1 MLILLKAEIEKIL
14 RNLIF
19 KHELNG
25 IFFICIRNFT
35 KLHELP
41 STGLADIFEIHALLL
56 FVNFP
61 EISDI
66 KWS

>member
-1 MLILLKAEIEKIL
+1 MLILLKAEIKKIL

-19 KHELNG
+19 KHEFNG

-41 STGLADIFEIHALLL
+41 STGIADIFEIHPLLL
-56 FVNFP
+56 SVNIP

>member
-14 RNLIF
+14 RNLNF
-19 KHELNG
+19 KHEFNG
-25 IFFICIRNFT
+25 IIFICIRNFP
-35 KLHELP
+35 KLHEIPL
-41 STGLADIFEIHALLL
+41 TGIADIFEIYALLL
-56 FVNFP
+56 FVDFS

>member
-19 KHELNG
+19 KHEFNG
-25 IFFICIRNFT
+25 IFFICIRNFP

-41 STGLADIFEIHALLL
+41 LTGIADIFEIHALLL
-56 FVNFP
+56 FADFP